1 MERPGR
7 RGRRSGST
15 PPGALEEQDWEQRGE
30 SREALS
36 TVLYLG
42 GHRTRFPG
50 VPQGL
55 EHFI

>member
-1 MERPGR
+1 M
-7 RGRRSGST
+7 
-15 PPGALEEQDWEQRGE
+15 EEQDWEQRGE

-42 GHRTRFPG
+42 GHRTPFPG